1 MTFYLQVSN
10 TSKERLFEIVSI
22 HIKNNQQAHWKPI
35 YAYVVFNV
43 WTNPNEGAYQVKDDD
58 WRGEEE
64 E

>member
-1 MTFYLQVSN
+1 MEFEKSN
-10 TSKERLFEIVSI
+10 WK
-22 HIKNNQQAHWKPI
+22 AHWKPI

-43 WTNPNEGAYQVKDDD
+43 RTNPNEGAYQVKDYD